1 MRLMLSTA
9 AAGLLC
15 ATAIGAAS
23 PALAQQ
29 VTNQQYRAASEI
41 KDPAKADAAL
51 AKDDDKAAKKD
62 AQIAKDKAKAA
73 EHQDNEPQTQGAT
86 GQ

>member
-1 MRLMLSTA
+1 MRLVLSTA
-9 AAGLLC
+9 VAGLMC
-15 ATAIGAAS
+15 ATALTAAS

-51 AKDDDKAAKKD
+51 AKDDAQAAKKD
-62 AQIAKDKAKAA
+62 AKIAKDKAKVA
-73 EHQDNEPQTQGAT
+73 ERQADEPKVQGAT